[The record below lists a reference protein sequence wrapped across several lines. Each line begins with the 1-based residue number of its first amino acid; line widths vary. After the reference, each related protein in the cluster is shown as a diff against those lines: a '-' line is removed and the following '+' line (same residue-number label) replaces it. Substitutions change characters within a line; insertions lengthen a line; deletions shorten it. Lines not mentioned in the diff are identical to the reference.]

1 MSHQRWVLDAS
12 AAVSLVMRQ
21 PDAGLFLTA
30 LEASERV
37 FVPHLYFAECTNALW
52 KYVSHQLLDL
62 DAAVNHL
69 EELMALPDEIIQ
81 DQKLMLEALSLASQT
96 KHPVYD
102 AVYLVLARRYA
113 AGLLTKDK
121 RLNQLATQ
129 LGIKILSH

>member
-1 MSHQRWVLDAS
+1 MSTQRWVLDAS

-21 PDAGLFLTA
+21 PDSPLCLAA
-30 LEASERV
+30 LEQSERI

-62 DAAVNHL
+62 DTAVSRL
-69 EELMALPDEIIQ
+69 EELMALPDEIVPEQ
-81 DQKLMLEALSLASQT
+81 TLMLEALSLASQT

-102 AVYLVLARRYA
+102 AIYLVLARRYA
-113 AGLLTKDK
+113 AGLLSKDK

-129 LGIKILSH
+129 LGIKVLSA

>member
-1 MSHQRWVLDAS
+1 MSNQRWVLDAS
-12 AAVSLVMRQ
+12 AAVALIMRQ

-30 LEASERV
+30 LEESERI

-52 KYVSHQLLDL
+52 KYVSHQLLDI
-62 DAAVNHL
+62 DTAVSRL
-69 EELMALPDEIIQ
+69 EELMALPDEIVQ
-81 DQKLMLEALSLASQT
+81 DQTLMLEALSLASQT

-102 AVYLVLARRYA
+102 AVYLVLARRCA

-129 LGIKILSH
+129 LGIKVLNH